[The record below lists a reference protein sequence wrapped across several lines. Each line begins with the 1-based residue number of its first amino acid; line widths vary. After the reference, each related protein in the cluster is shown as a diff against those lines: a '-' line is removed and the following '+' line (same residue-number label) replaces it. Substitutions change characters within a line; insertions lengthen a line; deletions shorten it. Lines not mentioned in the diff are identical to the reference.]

1 MPTKT
6 VKCLDR
12 AGTGRVVSE
21 KLGLFARRYTA
32 CSTCGGTGKVTVLC
46 RP

>member
-1 MPTKT
+1 MSTKT
-6 VKCLDR
+6 VKCLDC

-21 KLGLFARRYTA
+21 KLGLFARRYTS
-32 CSTCGGTGKVTVLC
+32 CSTCNGTGKVTVLC